1 MQAIETGRHEYRMKG
16 GLKIFYLFFG
26 LILCGVGIFFA
37 VTFAQL
43 PKAGVAALV
52 GVAPMAIGIYLLA
65 LALRSRLAIDGTR
78 FEVRGAFGEKTAEIG
93 EIEGFRT
100 ISTRNGSYWRLQ
112 LKQGRGSITIQKW
125 FDCDDLR
132 AWFQQLTDL
141 DEQDRK
147 QLLEEI
153 EQDQE
158 LGTTPEQRL
167 GALAAA
173 KQWNV
178 GLFVIAVI
186 AAAGLFAG
194 GVRWRLPAAMV
205 LALVP
210 VVALSL
216 LNTKPLLYA
225 LGKSKRDPRNEL
237 SIALLASGMGL
248 FFAGM
253 QTHFVSM
260 MPLLPLIVVVA
271 LAFIAAFY
279 MMARK
284 GPRTQG
290 FHAIVLICGGFFA
303 MGLIAASD
311 TLLDNARPAPYAAQ
325 VVNKHTSSGRST
337 TYYLDFDAWG
347 PFSGANHVSV
357 PFSIYQT
364 AQPGDTVCFEV
375 YPGALHASWFERVS
389 CDAP

>member
-1 MQAIETGRHEYRMKG
+1 
-16 GLKIFYLFFG
+16 
-26 LILCGVGIFFA
+26 
-37 VTFAQL
+37 
-43 PKAGVAALV
+43 
-52 GVAPMAIGIYLLA
+52 
-65 LALRSRLAIDGTR
+65 
-78 FEVRGAFGEKTAEIG
+78 
-93 EIEGFRT
+93 
-100 ISTRNGSYWRLQ
+100 
-112 LKQGRGSITIQKW
+112 
-125 FDCDDLR
+125 
-132 AWFQQLTDL
+132 
-141 DEQDRK
+141 
-147 QLLEEI
+147 
-153 EQDQE
+153 
-158 LGTTPEQRL
+158 
-167 GALAAA
+167 
-173 KQWNV
+173 
-178 GLFVIAVI
+178 
-186 AAAGLFAG
+186 
-194 GVRWRLPAAMV
+194 MV

-253 QTHFVSM
+253 RTHFVSM
-260 MPLLPLIVVVA
+260 MPLLPLIAVVA

-279 MMARK
+279 MLGRK

-303 MGLIAASD
+303 MGLSAASD

-347 PFSGANHVSV
+347 PFSSANHVSV

-375 YPGALHASWFERVS
+375 YPGALHATWFERVS